1 MAKLTKKDVEEI
13 VGIKT
18 KSLPDEQK
26 EFVSTLIG
34 AFTDAI
40 NKSIEG
46 CLDSDAL
53 KKALKPFESADGV
66 TIETL
71 SKENKELVTQVKN
84 LAEALDKMKNR
95 GIGLDFVSKY
105 NERFEEMYNSPKFQD
120 FINDREKTSGVF
132 AFKDISLTGSVVP
145 GGAVTMTQQSD
156 RIVTQATDKKL
167 HIRDFSTVLPGDPEF
182 PIFAFQQIYKV
193 DRNARYVPEN
203 GMLPESSL
211 SIKEETAQV
220 SRVGHHF
227 KLSKRALK
235 CKAYL
240 RGYVMN
246 CLISGVRDAED
257 FAILFGDGTGDNLKG
272 ITRYDGVLP
281 VETIISDSIF
291 TVAAGGVQS
300 IEKADNGL
308 ILELKEPND
317 LLIEGLKV
325 TGSAAVTNTDLNKT
339 YDVIK
344 VNDRRIFLEGATL
357 AAANTDALLAA
368 DVAALKLTFKNGAYQ
383 SIESP
388 NSIDALE
395 TAISVM
401 TYAQFVPTVLVLN
414 PITINAIRCEK
425 ATDGNRLEVVKDI
438 NGNPVIGGLRVV
450 PYSGIPV
457 GKYFLGDMQR
467 GAQII
472 DYTPL
477 TAEWADDVNT
487 KLKNQVVL
495 LAQAEE
501 IVPVFCPWAF
511 AYGSISALKTAIK
524 KS

>member
-1 MAKLTKKDVEEI
+1 MAKLTKKEVEEI

-26 EFVSTLIG
+26 EFVSALIG

-40 NKSIEG
+40 NKSIDG
-46 CLDSDAL
+46 YLDSAAL
-53 KKALKPFESADGV
+53 KEALKPFESADGV

-95 GIGLDFVSKY
+95 GIGLDFISKY

-120 FINDREKTSGVF
+120 FINDREKTSGAF
-132 AFKDISLTGSVVP
+132 AFKDVSLTGNVVA
-145 GGAVTMTQQSD
+145 GGTVTMTQQSD
-156 RIVTQATDKKL
+156 RVVSQATDKKL
-167 HIRDFSTVLPGDPEF
+167 HVRNFATVLPGDPEF

-203 GMLPESSL
+203 GVLPESSI

-235 CKAYL
+235 CKTYL

-257 FAILFGDGTGDNLKG
+257 FAILFGDGSGDNLKG
-272 ITRYDGVLP
+272 ITRYEGVKA
-281 VETIISDSIF
+281 VESIINDTIFS
-291 TVAAGGVQS
+291 VAAGGVTS
-300 IEKADNGL
+300 IEKVDNGL
-308 ILELKEPND
+308 IVELKEPDD

-325 TGSAAVTNTDLNKT
+325 TGSGAVTNTSLNAT
-339 YDVIK
+339 FDVIK

-357 AAANTDALLAA
+357 AAANTDALLGA

>member
-1 MAKLTKKDVEEI
+1 MPKLTAKEVREI
-13 VGIKT
+13 IGVKT
-18 KSLPDEQK
+18 AGLPDEQK
-26 EFVSTLIG
+26 QFINNLVD
-34 AFTDAI
+34 AFADAI

-46 CLDSDAL
+46 VVDNDAL
-53 KKALKPFESADGV
+53 KEALKPFQPADGV
-66 TIETL
+66 TLDTL
-71 SKENKELVTQVKN
+71 SKANKELVEQVKS
-84 LAEALDKMKNR
+84 LSEALEKMKKR
-95 GIGLDFVSKY
+95 GIGLDFVSKF
-105 NERFEEMYNSPKFQD
+105 NESFDQMYDSPKFQD
-120 FINDREKTSGVF
+120 FINDREKSSGSF
-132 AFKDISLTGSVVP
+132 SFKDISMTGNYT
-145 GGAVTMTQQSD
+145 GTALITQQSD
-156 RIVTQATDKKL
+156 RVVSQATNKKL
-167 HIRDFSTVLPGDPEF
+167 HMRDMATVLPGDPEF
-182 PIFAFQQIYKV
+182 PIFAFQQIYEV
-193 DRNARYVPEN
+193 DRNARYVSEN

-211 SIKEETAQV
+211 KIKEQTSQV

-235 CKAYL
+235 CRTYL
-240 RGYVMN
+240 RGYVMI

-272 ITRYDGVLP
+272 ITRYTGVLG
-281 VETIISDSIF
+281 VEKIISDEIF
-291 TVAAGGVQS
+291 SVAAGGVES
-300 IEKADNGL
+300 IEAVENGL
-308 ILELKEPND
+308 VITLKASND

-325 TGSAAVTNTDLNKT
+325 TGSAAVTNTGLNT
-339 YDVIK
+339 TFDVIK
-344 VNDRRIFLEGATL
+344 KNDRQIFLEGASL
-357 AAANTDALLAA
+357 ASTNTDALLAA

-438 NGNPVIGGLRVV
+438 NGNPIIGGLRVV

-477 TAEWADDVNT
+477 TVEWADDVNT

-511 AYGSISALKTAIK
+511 AYGSINSLKTAIK
-524 KS
+524 KTA